1 MSKKVAK
8 RRDLSGG
15 FGVGEFFKKMNKR
28 KPDDGAENIENR
40 VNKGYSPTVYFH
52 CVQGVFEKQNFEQI
66 KNREQ
71 SNRSSYIEIKVNTG
85 CNFSCFARSH

>member
-66 KNREQ
+66 KMKRYVQ
-71 SNRSSYIEIKVNTG
+71 LWTIMVN
-85 CNFSCFARSH
+85 NKYE

>member
-15 FGVGEFFKKMNKR
+15 FGVGELFKKMNKR

-40 VNKGYSPTVYFH
+40 VNKGYSPTVYSH
-52 CVQGVFEKQNFEQI
+52 SVQCVFKKQDLEHVINSE
-66 KNREQ
+66 
-71 SNRSSYIEIKVNTG
+71 
-85 CNFSCFARSH
+85 